1 MKDLKN
7 WLEEKQLKR
16 TAEFLKER
24 GFEVF
29 LVKDKE
35 EAKNV
40 VLKLIPENATVGI
53 GGSITIREIG
63 VIEELEKRGN
73 KVIHHWK
80 EGLTPEEDFEIRRQE
95 LLSDVFL
102 SSVNALTFSGEIVN
116 MEGIGNRVAAQI
128 FGPKKVIIVVGKNKL
143 VVNLE
148 TAIWRIKNI
157 VTPLNAKRLKLE
169 LPCVEEGYCIDCN
182 HPKKICR
189 ITTILEAPPART
201 PFYVVLVNEE
211 LGF

>member
-1 MKDLKN
+1 MRDFRN
-7 WLEEKQLKR
+7 WLDEKQLKR
-16 TAEFLKER
+16 TAELLKER

-29 LVKDKE
+29 LVQNKD
-35 EAKNV
+35 EAKNLL
-40 VLKLIPENATVGI
+40 LKLIPEEAIVGI

-63 VIEELEKRGN
+63 IIEELEKRGN

-80 EGLTPEEDFEIRRQE
+80 EGLTPEEDFNIRRQE

-102 SSVNALTFSGEIVN
+102 SSVNALTFSGELVN
-116 MEGIGNRVAAQI
+116 MESIGNRVAAQI
-128 FGPKKVIIVVGKNKL
+128 FGPKKVILVIGKNKL

-148 TAIWRIKNI
+148 TALWRIKNV

-189 ITTILEAPPART
+189 ITTILEAPPAKT
-201 PFYVVLVNEE
+201 PFYIVLVNEN
-211 LGF
+211 LGY

>member
-102 SSVNALTFSGEIVN
+102 SSVNALTFSGELVN

-157 VTPLNAKRLKLE
+157 VAPLNAKRLKLE

>member
-1 MKDLKN
+1 MKDFKN
-7 WLEEKQLKR
+7 WLDEKQLKR
-16 TAEFLKER
+16 TAELLKER

-29 LVKDKE
+29 LVHNRD
-35 EAKNV
+35 EAKSIL
-40 VLKLIPENATVGI
+40 LKLIPEDATVGV

-63 VIEELEKRGN
+63 IIEELEKRGN
-73 KVIHHWK
+73 RVIHHWK
-80 EGLTPEEDFEIRRQE
+80 EGLSPEEDFNVRRQE

-102 SSVNALTFSGEIVN
+102 SSVNALTFSGELVN
-116 MEGIGNRVAAQI
+116 MESIGNRVAAQI
-128 FGPKKVIIVVGKNKL
+128 FGPKKVITVIGKNKL

-148 TAIWRIKNI
+148 TAIWRIKNV

-189 ITTILEAPPART
+189 ITTILEAPPAKT
-201 PFYVVLVNEE
+201 PFYIVLVNEE

>member
-102 SSVNALTFSGEIVN
+102 SSVNALTFSGELVN

>member
-1 MKDLKN
+1 LKDFKN
-7 WLEEKQLKR
+7 WLDEKQLKR
-16 TAEFLKER
+16 TAELLKER

-29 LVKDKE
+29 LVHNKD
-35 EAKNV
+35 EAKSIL
-40 VLKLIPENATVGI
+40 LKLIPEDATVGV

-63 VIEELEKRGN
+63 IIEELEKRGN
-73 KVIHHWK
+73 RVIHHWK
-80 EGLTPEEDFEIRRQE
+80 EGLSPEEDFNVRRQE

-102 SSVNALTFSGEIVN
+102 SSVNALTFSGELVN
-116 MEGIGNRVAAQI
+116 MESIGNRVAAQI
-128 FGPKKVIIVVGKNKL
+128 FGPKKVITVIGKNKL

-148 TAIWRIKNI
+148 TAIWRIKNV

-189 ITTILEAPPART
+189 ITTILEAPPAKT
-201 PFYVVLVNEE
+201 PFYIVLVNEE

>member
-1 MKDLKN
+1 MKDLKS
-7 WLEEKQLKR
+7 WLTKKQLER
-16 TAEFLKER
+16 TAELLKER
-24 GFEVF
+24 GYEVF
-29 LVKDKE
+29 LVEDRE
-35 EAKNV
+35 EAKNK
-40 VLKLIPENATVGI
+40 VLSLIPQEATVGI

-80 EGLTPEEDFEIRRQE
+80 EGLTPEQDLEIRRQE

-116 MEGIGNRVAAQI
+116 MEAIGNRVAAQI
-128 FGPKKVIIVVGKNKL
+128 FGPKKVIVVVGRNKL

-169 LPCVEEGYCIDCN
+169 LPCADEGYCMNCN
-182 HPKKICR
+182 HPNRICR
-189 ITTILEAPPART
+189 ITTILEAPPSRT
-201 PFYVVLVNEE
+201 PFTVILVNED

>member
-1 MKDLKN
+1 MKNLKN

-102 SSVNALTFSGEIVN
+102 SSVNALTFSGELVN

>member
-1 MKDLKN
+1 MKDIKV
-7 WLEEKQLKR
+7 WLTEKQLKR
-16 TAEFLKER
+16 TAEILKER
-24 GFEVF
+24 GYDVF
-29 LVKDKE
+29 LVENRE
-35 EAKNV
+35 EAKNI

-80 EGLTPEEDFEIRRQE
+80 EGLSPEEDLEIRRQE
-95 LLSDVFL
+95 LISDVFL

-116 MEGIGNRVAAQI
+116 MEAIGNRVAAQI
-128 FGPKKVIIVVGKNKL
+128 FGPKKVIVVVGRNKL
-143 VVNLE
+143 VINLE
-148 TAIWRIKNI
+148 TAIWRIKNV
-157 VTPLNAKRLKLE
+157 VTPLNARRLRLE
-169 LPCVEEGYCIDCN
+169 LPCAEEGYCVDCN
-182 HPKKICR
+182 HPKRICR

-201 PFYVVLVNEE
+201 PFTVILVNED

>member
-1 MKDLKN
+1 MGDIKN
-7 WLEEKQLKR
+7 WLEEKQLQR
-16 TAEFLKER
+16 TARLLKER

-29 LVKDKE
+29 LVNDRH
-35 EAKNV
+35 EARDL
-40 VLKLIPENATVGI
+40 VLKIIPEDAKVGV
-53 GGSITIREIG
+53 GGSVTIREIG

-80 EGLTPEEDFEIRRQE
+80 EGVSPEEDLEIRRQE

-116 MEGIGNRVAAQI
+116 MEAIGNRVAAQI
-128 FGPKKVIIVVGKNKL
+128 FGPKKVIVVVGKNKL
-143 VVNLE
+143 VINLE

-169 LPCVEEGYCIDCN
+169 LPCAEEGYCIDCN

-189 ITTILEAPPART
+189 ITTILEAPPAKT
-201 PFYVVLVNEE
+201 PFSIVLVNEE

>member
-1 MKDLKN
+1 MKDFKN
-7 WLEEKQLKR
+7 WLDEKQLKR
-16 TAEFLKER
+16 TAELLKER

-29 LVKDKE
+29 LVHNKD
-35 EAKNV
+35 EAKSIL
-40 VLKLIPENATVGI
+40 LKLIPEDATVGV

-63 VIEELEKRGN
+63 IIEELEKRGN
-73 KVIHHWK
+73 RVIHHWK
-80 EGLTPEEDFEIRRQE
+80 EGLSPEEDFNVRRQE

-102 SSVNALTFSGEIVN
+102 SSVNALTFSGELVN
-116 MEGIGNRVAAQI
+116 MESIGNRVAAQI
-128 FGPKKVIIVVGKNKL
+128 FGPKKVITVIGKNKL

-148 TAIWRIKNI
+148 TAIWRIKNV

-189 ITTILEAPPART
+189 ITTILEAPPAKT
-201 PFYVVLVNEE
+201 PFYIVLVNEE